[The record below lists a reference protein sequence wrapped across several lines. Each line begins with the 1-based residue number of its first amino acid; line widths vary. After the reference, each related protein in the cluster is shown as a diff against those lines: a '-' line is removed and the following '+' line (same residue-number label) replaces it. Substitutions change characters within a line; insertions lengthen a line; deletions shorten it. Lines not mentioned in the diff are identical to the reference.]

1 MKAEEKLKQYLKAM
15 GSVKA
20 SDLHLRA
27 GRPPVF
33 RVNGQLRMI
42 RNLPE
47 VEPGDTAEMA
57 GVMFNPQEKK
67 VFEERKEVDLS
78 YSLDGVARFRVNVF
92 QQRGLTNIA
101 LRMVP
106 AQVRGFEE
114 LNLPDIIKKIASS
127 ERGLV
132 LVTGTTGCGK
142 TTTQAALIDYINRN
156 FSRHIITIEDPI
168 EYIHE
173 DRKSIVSQREL
184 GIDTY
189 SYSDALT
196 HIVRQDPDVILI
208 GEMRDMETMAAAITA
223 AQTGHLVLSTTHTI
237 DAQQTIS
244 RIIDIFPPHQQNQ
257 IRIQLAD
264 SIRAVISQRLLPVK
278 ESGMVPA
285 FEILVATG
293 LIRSLIEENRFSEVK
308 EQMEKGSYYG
318 MRTFNQSLEKLYNE
332 GFITLDEAKK
342 AATNPEDLMLKIRG
356 FQSES
361 GKKE

>member
-1 MKAEEKLKQYLKAM
+1 MKAEDKLTQYLKAM
-15 GSVKA
+15 ASVKA

-27 GRPPVF
+27 DRPPVF

-47 VEPGDTAEMA
+47 IESQDTQAMAE
-57 GVMFNPQEKK
+57 VMFSPEDKK
-67 VFEERKEVDLS
+67 EFEARREADLS
-78 YSLDGVARFRVNVF
+78 YSLDGIARFRVNVF
-92 QQRGLTNIA
+92 RQRGLTNIA

-106 AQVRGFEE
+106 AEVKDFEK
-114 LNLPDIIKKIASS
+114 LNLPDILKDIASS

-142 TTTQAALIDYINRN
+142 TTTQAAMIDYINRS

-168 EYIHE
+168 EYLHT
-173 DRKSIVSQREL
+173 DKKSIVSQREL

-237 DAQQTIS
+237 DAQQTIN

-257 IRIQLAD
+257 IRIQLSD
-264 SIRAVISQRLLPVK
+264 SLKAVISQRLLTVK
-278 ESGMVPA
+278 DGGMVPA
-285 FEILVATG
+285 LEVLVATG
-293 LIRSLIEENRFSEVK
+293 LIRSLIEENRISEIK
-308 EQMEKGSYYG
+308 EQMEKGNYYG
-318 MRTFNQSLEKLYNE
+318 MRTFNQSLERLYND
-332 GFITLDEAKK
+332 GIVTLEDAKK
-342 AATNPEDLMLKIRG
+342 AASNPEDLMLKIRG
-356 FQSES
+356 FQSDS
-361 GKKE
+361 GQKD